1 MSSRFFSSLK
11 EAFIKGMESKGYA
24 INYDGDGILQ

>member
-1 MSSRFFSSLK
+1 LK

-24 INYDGDGILQ
+24 INYDGDGILQW